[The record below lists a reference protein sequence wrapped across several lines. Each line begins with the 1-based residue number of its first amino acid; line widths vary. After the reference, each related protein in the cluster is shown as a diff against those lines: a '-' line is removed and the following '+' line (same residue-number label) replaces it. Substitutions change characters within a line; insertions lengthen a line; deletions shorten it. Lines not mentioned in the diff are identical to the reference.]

1 MASKGL
7 VTLPVLR
14 MVRRLGANG
23 GLFQSADVRERLE
36 YATQSVEAER
46 MHAVLYNLKESG
58 IIEVVN
64 GSRQRYQHFRVADED
79 KLRRRIERAVTPD
92 RLAQHANG
100 DFPGNDAPASDEAR
114 VSEPHA
120 PAPKRVMYLEER
132 VADLEE
138 QLSKLSGLP
147 AEVGGI
153 RSELRE
159 TSVKLDQLI
168 ELWS

>member
-23 GLFQSADVRERLE
+23 GLFQSTDVRERLE

-64 GSRQRYQHFRVADED
+64 DSRQRYQHFRVADED
-79 KLRRRIERAVTPD
+79 KLRRRIERAVAPD
-92 RLAQHANG
+92 RPAQRANG
-100 DFPGNDAPASDEAR
+100 DFTGNGSAGEAH

-153 RSELRE
+153 RAELRE
-159 TSVKLDQLI
+159 TGVKLDQLI

>member
-23 GLFQSADVRERLE
+23 GLFQSTDVRERLE

-46 MHAVLYNLKESG
+46 MHAVLYDLKRSG

-64 GSRQRYQHFRVADED
+64 DSRQRYQHFKVADED
-79 KLRRRIERAVTPD
+79 KLRRRIERAVAP
-92 RLAQHANG
+92 
-100 DFPGNDAPASDEAR
+100 DAPTGERTSNGSLPEIADRTQSEATH
-114 VSEPHA
+114 SPT
-120 PAPKRVMYLEER
+120 PKRVMYLEER

-147 AEVGGI
+147 SEVRSIRAE
-153 RSELRE
+153 LKE
-159 TSVKLDQLI
+159 TGVKLDQLI